1 MDLTTKLRILMIY
14 CVLVQMVGINFTFA
28 QSAKLME
35 AQRQAFTYRGGS
47 VFLNKFCLFYKW
59 ISTPVMLRPG
69 LAADD

>member
-1 MDLTTKLRILMIY
+1 MIQAW
-14 CVLVQMVGINFTFA
+14 CQD
-28 QSAKLME
+28 KE
-35 AQRQAFTYRGGS
+35 ASTNRVGS